1 MIVVLLGPPGVGKG
15 TQAKLAAEANG
26 WMHLSTGDLLR
37 DEVARGTE
45 LGAKADGF
53 MSAGELVPDEL
64 MVAMVAGR
72 LAAVAADEVLLLD
85 GFPRTVAQAEA
96 LASQAPGGS
105 IRLSLYFQAPDSVLT
120 SRMLGRGRADD
131 TREVVE
137 NRLRVYRETTEPLV
151 ALYREQGILREID
164 ADRSVEA
171 IQEDALEAVR
181 TVLTNSVQDPSK
193 A

>member
-1 MIVVLLGPPGVGKG
+1 VIVVLLGPPGVGKG
-15 TQAKLAAEANG
+15 TQAKLAAKANA
-26 WMHLSTGDLLR
+26 WTHLSTGDLLR

-45 LGAKADGF
+45 LGGKSKDF

-72 LAAVAADEVLLLD
+72 IAGVGADEVLLLD
-85 GFPRTVAQAEA
+85 GFPRTVAQATA
-96 LASQAPGGS
+96 LAARAPGGS
-105 IRLSLYFQAPDSVLT
+105 IRLSLYFQAPDSVLV

-131 TREVVE
+131 SREVVE

-151 ALYREQGILREID
+151 ALYREQGILRQVD
-164 ADRSVEA
+164 ADRGIED
-171 IQEDALEAVR
+171 IQTDVLEAVR
-181 TVLTNSVQDPSK
+181 EVLRDPTRMLRK